1 MPVSAI
7 NAATAYAKAAQ
18 AGDGPGLAARETPGA
33 GDFAGMVKDALGSA
47 AGAGK
52 SAEGTAA
59 QALTGQAEM
68 SDVVISVANAEL
80 ALQTVVAVRDKVV
93 QAYQDILR
101 MPI

>member
-7 NAATAYAKAAQ
+7 NAATAYAKAAKSG
-18 AGDGPGLAARETPGA
+18 AGEGLAARPSAGA
-33 GDFAGMVKDALGSA
+33 GDFAALVKDALGSA
-47 AGAGK
+47 ATGGK
-52 SAEGTAA
+52 TAETTAA

-68 SDVVISVANAEL
+68 NEVVLAVANAEM

>member
-18 AGDGPGLAARETPGA
+18 SGAGEGLAARPSPGT
-33 GDFAGMVKDALGSA
+33 GDFAGLVKEALGSA
-47 AGAGK
+47 AGGGK
-52 SAEGTAA
+52 AAEATAA
-59 QALTGQAEM
+59 QVLTGQAEM
-68 SDVVISVANAEL
+68 SEVVIAVANAEL